1 MTYLIRFKKSA
12 QREWN
17 NLTPFLKEMFQ
28 KKLREISANPHIPK
42 NKLRGMPNCYKIKVM
57 RPPYRLVY
65 TVEDLYL
72 TIEVIAV
79 GRRDKNKVYENAFD
93 RGTVA

>member
-1 MTYLIRFKKSA
+1 MIYSLRFKKSA

-17 NLTPFLKEMFQ
+17 NLTPSLKEIFQ
-28 KKLREISANPHIPK
+28 KKIQEILLNPHNPK
-42 NKLRGMPNCYKIKVM
+42 NKLRGMPNCYKIKIM

-65 TVEDLYL
+65 KVEDQCL

-79 GRRDKNKVYENAFD
+79 GKRDKSKVYENALD
-93 RGTVA
+93 RGI